1 MASAASG
8 RNRVGKHIIHAQ
20 DISISSSRLRKVFEK
35 AGFQC
40 VRIEG
45 DHFVYTRPGLSR
57 PIVIPDWPEV
67 PVFIIRSNL
76 RTANISREEYFELL
90 GKI

>member
-1 MASAASG
+1 M
-8 RNRVGKHIIHAQ
+8 
-20 DISISSSRLRKVFEK
+20 FEK